1 MKRLALVFFILVST
15 QSVFA
20 VTEAIDMKME
30 LYLDGVKVSSPRIV
44 ALEGHR
50 AMVSQKSEEKAEET
64 FIEVIATTDSEK
76 TKDGIFMKFVVGY
89 IKDGNRKIVSRPQI
103 LARPGEKA
111 EIVVADDKLNETLR
125 LNVIATRAQQ
135 PDVK

>member
-1 MKRLALVFFILVST
+1 MKRLALIFSILMLSPPL
-15 QSVFA
+15 FA
-20 VTEAIDMKME
+20 ATDSIDMKME
-30 LYLDGVKVSSPRIV
+30 LYLNGQKVASPRIV
-44 ALEGHR
+44 TLEGHR
-50 AMVSQKSEEKAEET
+50 AMVSQKNNDKDEET
-64 FIEVIATTDSEK
+64 FIEVVAMSDSEK

-89 IKDGNRKIVSRPQI
+89 IQGGKRKVVSSPQI

-135 PDVK
+135 PDIH